1 MIFFDEKEDVIDL
14 QLTQYGK
21 YLLSQGNFKPIYYAF
36 YDDDIIYDQ
45 RYTSGSALETQN
57 NIEDRIFDETPRTK
71 TQYLFHS
78 VDQLEELNV
87 LQRTNFTEY
96 KEKIQQTP
104 EKHFTAAAPLGNS
117 YLLGDKAPAFNIRF
131 AVGSISGST
140 TTISGAGDQIYS
152 TQRIPQIDL
161 EDVTFYISV
170 KRSDE
175 NIIPDEEGSNNFED
189 GTYLDVKE
197 DYLLLT
203 IKEENVPLTKDNFDI
218 EVYTTDQSGN
228 IDFPLYFS
236 EKKATVKNGILL
248 DPPDL
253 SSSPPIDTDQ
263 VEYFFDLWADGD
275 ISFNMASLLDR
286 EE

>member
-236 EKKATVKNGILL
+236 EKKSN
-248 DPPDL
+248 
-253 SSSPPIDTDQ
+253 S
-263 VEYFFDLWADGD
+263 
-275 ISFNMASLLDR
+275 
-286 EE
+286 